1 MWEELGMWKSFE
13 RRQFWHS
20 LDSMRGI
27 AISLVHVHAQ
37 MKSGNHLWQSR
48 QSFNLFVNSQF
59 GPSYA
64 SSLSELTSFIWY
76 RFEMIKLSDW
86 YCQSRELH
94 TFIFSGEADDND
106 NENHTKKIWLQF
118 DFNHWMMNTATTK
131 FISARAGKQCGEVY
145 LISCAACSSTGI
157 SFSSIWL
164 QPCCLQLWYEFCI
177 WSLFDLSLFCHC
189 LLQLCGVFQLVTMN
203 QGKSWKIN
211 FLNLRRSKERKKTE
225 TDV

>member
-1 MWEELGMWKSFE
+1 MSKQGTSYFHIFWWGWWQWQWE
-13 RRQFWHS
+13 
-20 LDSMRGI
+20 
-27 AISLVHVHAQ
+27 
-37 MKSGNHLWQSR
+37 
-48 QSFNLFVNSQF
+48 SQ
-59 GPSYA
+59 
-64 SSLSELTSFIWY
+64 
-76 RFEMIKLSDW
+76 
-86 YCQSRELH
+86 CQK
-94 TFIFSGEADDND
+94 F
-106 NENHTKKIWLQF
+106 WLQF

-211 FLNLRRSKERKKTE
+211 FLNLRRSKERKKDWKWCLIIPWILPAEYYKQKTP
-225 TDV
+225 TRAIRVPFG